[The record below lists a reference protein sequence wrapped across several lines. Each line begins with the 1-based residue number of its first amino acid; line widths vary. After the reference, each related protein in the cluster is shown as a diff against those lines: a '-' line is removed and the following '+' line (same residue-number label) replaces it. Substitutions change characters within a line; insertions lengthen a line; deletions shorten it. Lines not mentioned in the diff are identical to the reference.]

1 MSDLTDEDDGIHPL
15 DRDYVNPVPSPPKRF
30 IFTKS
35 RGLNL
40 GILGFGVGGFILL
53 IGIVLGFVMGK
64 RAGKVDGRDEYI
76 AAGHDDDLL

>member
-1 MSDLTDEDDGIHPL
+1 MGEPTLLAT
-15 DRDYVNPVPSPPKRF
+15 PPATHLVY
-30 IFTKS
+30 IP
-35 RGLNL
+35 
-40 GILGFGVGGFILL
+40 FILL